1 MINKLTMR
9 TSLRLLLPLLALIII
24 SGTAN
29 AQKPTVSD
37 KIVAVVNQNIILKSE
52 VDDRLR
58 EFLSVNQ
65 QVPYTESLWYEMLES
80 MVDNFVLFEQ
90 AKIDSIVVSDD
101 MVNRQLDQ
109 RIRQLVQQ
117 LGSEQELE
125 KMLGQ
130 SIPQIRQQYRSQFRQ
145 EIMVERLR
153 DTQRAKIR
161 ITRPEVV
168 EFFKSI
174 PTDSLPMIPETVE
187 LAQIVSIPPPLAEA
201 RNMAYNKAVALRD
214 SIINHG
220 ASIEELARKY
230 SDGPSGPDGGLLP
243 MMPMSDLVA
252 EFSAAA
258 AALEPGGISEVVET
272 EFGFH
277 IIRLNRRVGDRI
289 ETNHILIQV
298 SSEQLDEEFSV
309 NLLEALRDSVLNHGA
324 NFSALARRHSDDK
337 MTAPAGGRLINPQT
351 GERRIIMSQLDPAL
365 YRLVLLLDEPGEIS
379 PPRSFSID
387 ENNKRA
393 FRIVT
398 LLNRIPEHKANL
410 DQDYDLIE
418 RIALNQKQTR
428 ELASW
433 LSRLREEIYVEYK
446 ITNPY
451 ASR

>member
-1 MINKLTMR
+1 MIYKLTLR
-9 TSLRLLLPLLALIII
+9 TSIRLVLPLLAAIIFA
-24 SGTAN
+24 GTAS
-29 AQKPTVSD
+29 AQQPRISD
-37 KIVAVVNQNIILKSE
+37 QIVAVVNQNIILKSE

-80 MVDNFVLFEQ
+80 MVDNFVMFEQ

-117 LGSEQELE
+117 LGSETELE
-125 KMLGQ
+125 NMMGR
-130 SIPQIRQQYRSQFRQ
+130 SIPQIRQEYRSQFRQ

-153 DTQRAKIR
+153 DKQRSKIR

-168 EFFKSI
+168 EFFNTI

-187 LAQIVSIPPPLAEA
+187 LAHIVSIPPPLAEA
-201 RNMAYNKAVALRD
+201 RNLAYNKAVALRD
-214 SIINHG
+214 SIVNHG
-220 ASIEELARKY
+220 AAIEELARKY

-252 EFSAAA
+252 EFAAAA

-277 IIRLNRRVGDRI
+277 VIRLNRRVGDRI

-298 SSEQLDEEFSV
+298 SSDQLDEDFSLK
-309 NLLEALRDSVLNHGA
+309 LLETLRDSVITHGA
-324 NFSALARRHSDDK
+324 SFSALARRHSDDK

-365 YRLVLLLDEPGEIS
+365 YRVVLLLDEPGDIS
-379 PPRSFSID
+379 PPRAFNTD
-387 ENNKRA
+387 GDRKRA
-393 FRIVT
+393 FRIVK
-398 LLNRIPEHKANL
+398 LLNRVPEHKANL
-410 DQDYDLIE
+410 AQDYDLIE

-428 ELASW
+428 ELAKW
-433 LSRLREEIYVEYK
+433 LSRLREDIYVEYK

>member
-1 MINKLTMR
+1 MAVIIL
-9 TSLRLLLPLLALIII
+9 SSALQ
-24 SGTAN
+24 ARQ
-29 AQKPTVSD
+29 ARVSD
-37 KIVAVVNQNIILKSE
+37 QIVAVVNQNIILKSE

-65 QVPYTESLWYEMLES
+65 QVPYTENLWYEMLES

-90 AKIDSIVVSDD
+90 AKIDSIIVSDD

-117 LGSEQELE
+117 LGSESELE
-125 KMLGQ
+125 AMMGR
-130 SIPQIRQQYRSQFRQ
+130 SIPQIRQEYRSQFRQ

-153 DTQRAKIR
+153 ELQRSKIR
-161 ITRPEVV
+161 ITRPEVL
-168 EFFKSI
+168 EFFNTI
-174 PTDSLPMIPETVE
+174 PADSLPVIPETVE

-201 RNMAYNKAVALRD
+201 RSLAYNKAVALRD
-214 SIINHG
+214 SILNHG
-220 ASIEELARKY
+220 ASIEELARKH

-298 SSEQLDEEFSV
+298 SEDQLDERFSI
-309 NLLEALRDSVLNHGA
+309 NLLETLRDSVLTHGA
-324 NFSALARRHSDDK
+324 SFSALARRHSDDK
-337 MTAPAGGRLINPQT
+337 LTAPAGGRLINPQT
-351 GERRIIMSQLDPAL
+351 GERRIVLNQLDPAL
-365 YRLVLLLDEPGEIS
+365 YRIVLLLEEPGDIS
-379 PPRSFSID
+379 PPRAFNID
-387 ENNKRA
+387 GDRKRA
-393 FRIVT
+393 HRIVQ
-398 LLNRIPEHKANL
+398 LLNRVPEHKANL
-410 DQDYDLIE
+410 RQDYDLIE
-418 RIALNQKQTR
+418 RIALSQKQAR

-433 LSRLREEIYVEYK
+433 LTRLREDIYVEYK